1 MKKVILNSLT
11 LTNFKGEH
19 DRTTTFNAD
28 ITTIAGA
35 NGLGKS
41 RHFDAFLWLLFGKD
55 KENRADYEIKTRNA
69 DGKTEPQID
78 VVVTGVMT
86 VNGEPLTLTRKL
98 VENWVKPRG
107 CVERVF
113 KGNETRCFWN
123 DVPVSINEYNKRIA
137 DLINEQLFKMVTNPL
152 FFTSQN
158 WKVQREQLFAMAG
171 CIDED
176 EIIAKN
182 ADFRALLDKMS
193 GKSFDDFKAE
203 IKAKK
208 TTLRKEL
215 NEIQPRIDQTEKM
228 KPESCDWIAIEK
240 ELDSVNEEIAGLD
253 AKIAE
258 LNRISTDMSAAANAK
273 FEETA
278 QLRRDLM
285 HCATRMDNIIN
296 DAVRAEKR
304 RVHEA
309 NTGLTDMKNEI
320 DHKKSAIEFR
330 QTKIS
335 SIMVVLSESA
345 KLIAKLEHDRDEKRK
360 EWFDVN
366 GKTFNESATCPTC
379 GQPLPESMVEE
390 SRARFAENKRIT
402 LENIT
407 ADGKRIA
414 DRIAT
419 AIKDNE
425 SRNEEIKVKN
435 AEIDTL
441 RQEIA
446 ELESKIAATGEEK
459 EKEID
464 PKSLPEWVDAK
475 RVYDQLSE
483 KIDAATKETRPDTSA
498 NDAKI
503 AEIKA
508 QKASASKVRD
518 GLMTKLND
526 RKAIEKADAEIATLT
541 ETGRK
546 LAQSIADI
554 ERDEYIIGQYTKEKV
569 ELVESRIAKLF
580 TMVKFKMFDYTID
593 GNVVET
599 CVATVKGKPFPT
611 VNTADQINAGLDIIN
626 ALCAYYD
633 VNAPIFIDNRESVNN
648 LIPTTSQIINLVVTN
663 DPELKVY

>member
-1 MKKVILNSLT
+1 
-11 LTNFKGEH
+11 
-19 DRTTTFNAD
+19 
-28 ITTIAGA
+28 
-35 NGLGKS
+35 
-41 RHFDAFLWLLFGKD
+41 
-55 KENRADYEIKTRNA
+55 
-69 DGKTEPQID
+69 
-78 VVVTGVMT
+78 
-86 VNGEPLTLTRKL
+86 
-98 VENWVKPRG
+98 
-107 CVERVF
+107 
-113 KGNETRCFWN
+113 
-123 DVPVSINEYNKRIA
+123 
-137 DLINEQLFKMVTNPL
+137 
-152 FFTSQN
+152 
-158 WKVQREQLFAMAG
+158 MAG

-182 ADFRALLDKMS
+182 ADFRALFDKMS

-285 HCATRMDNIIN
+285 HCATRMDNIVN

-459 EKEID
+459 EREID

-526 RKAIEKADAEIATLT
+526 RKVIEKADVEIATLT

>member
-1 MKKVILNSLT
+1 MKNVILNSLT

-55 KENRADYEIKTRNA
+55 KENRTDYEIKTRNA
-69 DGKTEPQID
+69 DGNTEKQVD

-86 VNGEPLTLTRKL
+86 VNGESLTLTRKL

-107 CVERVF
+107 CVEQVF

-123 DVPVSINEYNKRIA
+123 DVPVTVNDYNKRVA
-137 DLINEQLFKMVTNPL
+137 NLIDEQLFKMVTNPL

-171 CIDED
+171 RIDED

-182 ADFRALLDKMS
+182 ADFRALMDKMS
-193 GKSFDDFKAE
+193 GKSFDDYKAE
-203 IKAKK
+203 IKAHK
-208 TTLRKEL
+208 TNLRKEL

-240 ELDSVNEEIAGLD
+240 ELNSVNEEIAGLD

-285 HCATRMDNIIN
+285 HCATRMDTIVNN
-296 DAVRAEKR
+296 AVRAEKQ
-304 RVHEA
+304 RVHMA
-309 NTGLTDMKNEI
+309 NAGLVDLKHQIET
-320 DHKKSAIEFR
+320 KKSNVAHLE
-330 QTKIS
+330 TKVA
-335 SIMVVLSESA
+335 SINLIILESA

-379 GQPLPESMVEE
+379 GQPLPESMLEE
-390 SRARFAENKRIT
+390 SRVRFAENKRVT
-402 LENIT
+402 LESIT

-414 DRIAT
+414 DRIAAT
-419 AIKDNE
+419 IKENE
-425 SRNEEIKVKN
+425 SRNAEISSLN
-435 AEIDTL
+435 AEIDAL
-441 RQEIA
+441 RADIA
-446 ELESKIAATGEEK
+446 ELESKVATMGEEK

-464 PKSLPEWVDAK
+464 PNSLPEWVDAK
-475 RVYDQLSE
+475 RVYNQLSE
-483 KIDAATKETRPDTSA
+483 KIDAAEKETRPDTSA

-503 AEIKA
+503 AEIKT

-626 ALCAYYD
+626 ALCAFYD
-633 VNAPIFIDNRESVNN
+633 VTAPIFIDNRESVNQ
-648 LIPTTSQIINLVVTN
+648 LIPTASQIINLVVTH
-663 DPELKVY
+663 DTELKVY

>member
-55 KENRADYEIKTRNA
+55 KENRADYEVKTRDAN
-69 DGKTEPQID
+69 GNTERQVD

-86 VNGEPLTLTRKL
+86 VNGESLTLTRKL

-107 CVERVF
+107 CVEQVF

-123 DVPVSINEYNKRIA
+123 DVPVTVNDYNKRVA
-137 DLINEQLFKMVTNPL
+137 NLIDEQLFKMVTNPL

-171 CIDED
+171 RIDED

-182 ADFRALLDKMS
+182 ADFRALMDKMS
-193 GKSFDDFKAE
+193 GKSFDDYKAE
-203 IKAKK
+203 IKAYK
-208 TTLRKEL
+208 TNLRKEL

-285 HCATRMDNIIN
+285 HCANRMDMIVNE
-296 DAVRAEKR
+296 AVRAEKR

-309 NTGLTDMKNEI
+309 NTGLTDMQNEI
-320 DHKKSAIEFR
+320 DHKKSAIEYR
-330 QTKIS
+330 KTKIA
-335 SIMVVLSESA
+335 SIMAVLSESA
-345 KLIAKLEHDRDEKRK
+345 KLIERLENDRDAKRK

-366 GKTFNESATCPTC
+366 GTTFNESTTCPTC
-379 GQPLPESMVEE
+379 GQPLPETMVEE
-390 SRARFAENKRIT
+390 SRARFAENKRIN

-407 ADGKRIA
+407 AEGKRIA
-414 DRIAT
+414 DRITAT
-419 AIKDNE
+419 LKDNE
-425 SRNEEIKVKN
+425 SRNEEINAKN

-459 EKEID
+459 ER
-464 PKSLPEWVDAK
+464 KSTRIHCRNGWMQK
-475 RVYDQLSE
+475 RSM
-483 KIDAATKETRPDTSA
+483 TS
-498 NDAKI
+498 
-503 AEIKA
+503 
-508 QKASASKVRD
+508 
-518 GLMTKLND
+518 
-526 RKAIEKADAEIATLT
+526 
-541 ETGRK
+541 
-546 LAQSIADI
+546 
-554 ERDEYIIGQYTKEKV
+554 
-569 ELVESRIAKLF
+569 
-580 TMVKFKMFDYTID
+580 
-593 GNVVET
+593 
-599 CVATVKGKPFPT
+599 
-611 VNTADQINAGLDIIN
+611 
-626 ALCAYYD
+626 
-633 VNAPIFIDNRESVNN
+633 
-648 LIPTTSQIINLVVTN
+648 
-663 DPELKVY
+663 